1 MSATIMLATNFDIDK
16 TTFPVYVSEKMDGV
30 PVKIFWTSKGWKAIT
45 RQGKPVTSIDH
56 ILEQFED
63 TDLYKCAVVG
73 ELVKPN
79 ATFEETSGLV
89 RQTCRSPEL
98 ELMLYDYFKCDE
110 DGNSIESCMD
120 NWEFHYRLNAL
131 VEVRQEF
138 FYLSTSVKLML
149 QYTCE
154 GQDTLEGVMKNVKT
168 WAHNAGREGSLFEG
182 WIIRSM
188 FGPDSVYKQGKR
200 SRGLQRIVPEPTVDL
215 KVVGVVEAIDL
226 KTKQPKGMIGSLECV
241 DGAGVRYFVGA
252 GKMPHDQRRILFENS
267 EPIIGCIATIKYK
280 PSTYDK
286 LRQPTFQRFHPY
298 KSDPDTI

>member
-30 PVKIFWTSKGWKAIT
+30 PVKIFKTSKGWKAIT

-56 ILEQFED
+56 ILEQFEN
-63 TDLYKCAVVG
+63 TDLHQCAFVG

-89 RQTCRSPEL
+89 RQTCCSPEL
-98 ELMLYDYFKCDE
+98 ELMLYDYFGCDE
-110 DGNSIESCMD
+110 NGNCTND
-120 NWEFHYRLNAL
+120 WAFKHRLNFL
-131 VEVRQEF
+131 IEVKNEF
-138 FYLSTSVKLML
+138 FYLSTSVKLIL
-149 QYTCE
+149 QYACA
-154 GQDTLEGVMKNVKT
+154 GPADLKGVMKNIKT
-168 WAHNAGREGSLFEG
+168 WAGNAERKGSLFEG
-182 WIIRSM
+182 WVVRSM
-188 FGPDSVYKQGKR
+188 DGPDSVYKQGKR

-241 DGAGVRYFVGA
+241 DGAGVYYFVGA
-252 GKMPHDQRRILFENS
+252 GKMPHDQRRLLFEDPT
-267 EPIIGCIATIKYK
+267 PIIGCIATVKYK
-280 PSTYDK
+280 PSTYLK

-298 KSDPDTI
+298 KSEPDTI

>member
-30 PVKIFWTSKGWKAIT
+30 PVKIFWTSKGWEVIT
-45 RQGKPVTSIDH
+45 RQGKLVTSIDH
-56 ILEQFED
+56 ILEQFEN
-63 TDLYKCAVVG
+63 TDLHQCAFVG

-89 RQTCRSPEL
+89 RQIGCSPEL
-98 ELMLYDYFKCDE
+98 ELMLYDYFRCDE
-110 DGNSIESCMD
+110 DGNCTD
-120 NWEFHYRLNAL
+120 DWEFERRLNAL

-149 QYTCE
+149 QYACE
-154 GQDTLEGVMKNVKT
+154 SPADLEDVMKNVKT
-168 WAHNAGREGSLFEG
+168 WANNAGRTGSLFEG
-182 WIIRSM
+182 WVIRSM
-188 FGPDSVYKQGKR
+188 YGPDSVYKQGKR

-215 KVVGVVEAIDL
+215 KVVGVVEAVDS
-226 KTKQPKGMIGSLECV
+226 KTKQPKGMIGSLVCV
-241 DGAGVRYFVGA
+241 DGADDHYLVGA
-252 GKMPHDQRRILFENS
+252 GKMSHTDRRALFEDS
-267 EPIIGCIATIKYK
+267 TPIIGCIATIKYK

-298 KSDPDTI
+298 KSEPDTI

>member
-1 MSATIMLATNFDIDK
+1 MSATIMLATNFDINE

-63 TDLYKCAVVG
+63 TDLYQCAFVG

-89 RQTCRSPEL
+89 RQTGCSPEL
-98 ELMLYDYFKCDE
+98 ELMLYDYFGCDE
-110 DGNSIESCMD
+110 DGNCTD
-120 NWEFHYRLNAL
+120 NWEFQNRLNAL
-131 VEVRQEF
+131 VEIRHEF

-154 GQDTLEGVMKNVKT
+154 GQDTLEDVMKNVKT
-168 WAHNAGREGSLFEG
+168 WARDAGREGSLFEG
-182 WIIRSM
+182 WVIRSM
-188 FGPDSVYKQGKR
+188 YGPDSVYKQGKR

-215 KVVGVVEAIDL
+215 KVVGVVEAVDI
-226 KTKQPKGMIGSLECV
+226 KTKQPKGLIGSLECV

-252 GKMPHDQRRILFENS
+252 GKMPHEQRRILFECPES
-267 EPIIGCIATIKYK
+267 IIGCIATVKYK
-280 PSTYDK
+280 PSTYLK

>member
-30 PVKIFWTSKGWKAIT
+30 PVKIFWTSKGWKAVT

-63 TDLYKCAVVG
+63 TDLYQCAFVG

-89 RQTCRSPEL
+89 RQMCRSPEL
-98 ELMLYDYFKCDE
+98 ELMLYDYFRCD
-110 DGNSIESCMD
+110 DLGNCTD
-120 NWEFHYRLNAL
+120 DWEFWHRLNAL

-154 GQDTLEGVMKNVKT
+154 RPDDLEGVLKNVKT
-168 WAHNAGREGSLFEG
+168 WAHNDGREGSLFEG
-182 WIIRSM
+182 WVIRSM
-188 FGPDSVYKQGKR
+188 HGPDSVYKQGKR

-241 DGAGVRYFVGA
+241 DGFGIHYFVGA
-252 GKMPHDQRRILFENS
+252 GKMPHDQRRLLFEDPA
-267 EPIIGCIATIKYK
+267 PIIGCIATVKYK
-280 PSTYDK
+280 PSTYLK

-298 KSDPDTI
+298 KSEPDTI

>member
-1 MSATIMLATNFDIDK
+1 MSATIMLATNFDINK
-16 TTFPVYVSEKMDGV
+16 TAFPVYVSEKMDGV
-30 PVKIFWTSKGWKAIT
+30 PVKIFKTSKGWKAIT

-56 ILEQFED
+56 ILEQFEN
-63 TDLYKCAVVG
+63 TDLYQCAFVG

-89 RQTCRSPEL
+89 RQTGCSPEL
-98 ELMLYDYFKCDE
+98 ELMLYDYFRCDE
-110 DGNSIESCMD
+110 DGNCVD
-120 NWEFHYRLNAL
+120 TWEFQQRLNTL
-131 VEVRQEF
+131 VEVRNEF

-149 QYTCE
+149 QYACE
-154 GQDTLEGVMKNVKT
+154 GQDTLEGVMKNIKT

-182 WIIRSM
+182 WVVRSM
-188 FGPDSVYKQGKR
+188 HGPDSVYMQGKR

-226 KTKQPKGMIGSLECV
+226 KTKQPKGMIGSLKCV
-241 DGAGVRYFVGA
+241 DGIGVHYFVGA
-252 GKMPHDQRRILFENS
+252 GKMPHDQRRILFENP
-267 EPIIGCIATIKYK
+267 EPIIGCIATVKYK
-280 PSTYDK
+280 PSTYLK

>member
-30 PVKIFWTSKGWKAIT
+30 PVKIFWTSKGWKAVT
-45 RQGKPVTSIDH
+45 RQGKPVMSIDH
-56 ILEQFED
+56 ILEQFENA
-63 TDLYKCAVVG
+63 DLYQCALVG

-89 RQTCRSPEL
+89 RQTCCSPEL
-98 ELMLYDYFKCDE
+98 ELMLYDYFECD
-110 DGNSIESCMD
+110 DLGNCRD
-120 NWEFHYRLNAL
+120 NREFRYRLDAL

-154 GQDTLEGVMKNVKT
+154 RPDDLEDVMKNVKT
-168 WAHNAGREGSLFEG
+168 WANNAGREGSLFEG
-182 WIIRSM
+182 WVIRSM
-188 FGPDSVYKQGKR
+188 DGPDSVYKQGKR

-241 DGAGVRYFVGA
+241 DGAGIHYFVGA
-252 GKMPHDQRRILFENS
+252 GKMSHDQRRLLFEDPA
-267 EPIIGCIATIKYK
+267 PIIGSIATVKYK

-298 KSDPDTI
+298 KSEPDTI